1 MQLDVSGYVLLCFMA
16 VMDFIAMFCQVFFA
30 LLPVF
35 SPINQHNF
43 EWLCYAFIVLRF
55 TSTKST
61 SLMFV
66 CMSAERIIAVYF
78 PIHYRQKI
86 NVRIMLLVGIRDEK
100 TYSYCKTKFSLLEL
114 INLRRKHCQAT
125 LYLRTAK
132 DHSSDDLEYI
142 FLEY

>member
-1 MQLDVSGYVLLCFMA
+1 MLKLIISSIMQLDVSGYVLLCFMA
-16 VMDFIAMFCQVFFA
+16 VMDFIGMFCHVFFA

-35 SPINQHNF
+35 SPMNQHNF

-100 TYSYCKTKFSLLEL
+100 TIHIAKQNFLCL
-114 INLRRKHCQAT
+114 NLSTFEENIVKPH
-125 LYLRTAK
+125 
-132 DHSSDDLEYI
+132 YI
-142 FLEY
+142 